1 MPARENGGTSRVDVT
16 SAAATRPLA
25 STSRTRS
32 VRSIGRQASAISW
45 RASSR
50 GIVSLIGF
58 ISLFIADLRA

>member
-1 MPARENGGTSRVDVT
+1 MPARENGGTSRVDST

-45 RASSR
+45 RASSS

-58 ISLFIADLRA
+58 ISDFIGRPSG